1 MTIECQYLGFQC
13 QQLGAES
20 GNARARYFREP
31 RVLCIGDNLEQP
43 LDTIA
48 TDWRDD
54 PELGKVRA
62 DRIDDR
68 SLLTDEEMPGAMKGQ
83 TALLLGRLGRHEPHV
98 WPGHRLANRFR
109 VGGIVLLSL
118 HIGLPVGRRHQ
129 PHGVAERLKFTRPM
143 MRRRAGLDTNE
154 AGRQLPKERQHIS
167 TLQLTAKYHLTI
179 RVNAMNLKDR
189 FRDIET
195 DCRDRL
201 HDLAPPNHRMP

>member
-1 MTIECQYLGFQC
+1 MPVSGFQR

-20 GNARARYFREP
+20 GNAGARYLREP
-31 RVLCIGDNLEQP
+31 GVLCIGDNFEQL

-48 TDWRDD
+48 PNRRDD

-62 DRIDDR
+62 DRIDDG
-68 SLLTDEEMPGAMKGQ
+68 SLLTDEEMPGAMKRQ

-98 WPGHRLANRFR
+98 WSGNRLANRFR

-118 HIGLPVGRRHQ
+118 HIGLHVGRRHQ
-129 PHGVAERLKFTRPM
+129 PYSMAKRLKFARPM

-154 AGRQLPKERQHIS
+154 AGRQLLKERQHIS
-167 TLQLTAKYHLTI
+167 ALQLTTKYHLTS
-179 RVNAMNLKDR
+179 RVNAMNLKHR

-195 DCRDRL
+195 DSRNRL
-201 HDLAPPNHRMP
+201 HDLAPPNHPVP